1 MVRPPPQLFSSRV
14 GGEVVGDAM
23 SSVTLF
29 AATSC
34 FKGVD
39 QGIQATEKLL
49 LDPFRKTKS
58 NNVNVSTST
67 AK

>member
-1 MVRPPPQLFSSRV
+1 MSPPQLFSSRV

-29 AATSC
+29 SATSC
-34 FKGVD
+34 FKGVG

-49 LDPFRKTKS
+49 LDPFRKQR
-58 NNVNVSTST
+58 
-67 AK
+67 AIM